1 MIEVKSKYDIAMDMI
16 SQIDQADISE
26 SAKCVLFD
34 EQLSLLV
41 DFQMSLP
48 MDLKINS
55 SKLQR
60 IYERV
65 YNFKMNHSYDPY
77 KSLKG
82 IHY

>member
-41 DFQMSLP
+41 DLQMSLP
-48 MDLKINS
+48 MDLKINGQE
-55 SKLQR
+55 LQR